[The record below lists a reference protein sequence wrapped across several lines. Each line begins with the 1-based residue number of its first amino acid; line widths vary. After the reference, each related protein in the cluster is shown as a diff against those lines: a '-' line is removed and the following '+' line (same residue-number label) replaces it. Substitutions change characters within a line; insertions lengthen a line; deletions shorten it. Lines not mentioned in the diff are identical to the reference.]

1 MHLPLFGL
9 FQLGLLFA
17 VWSAERFLSFKLLF
31 TYFCTMKRS
40 VSKSS
45 MEKNDKEAKSRHLM
59 LNCTLRTSAT
69 IVNPE
74 VALSKQV
81 PDITIQ
87 LW

>member
-1 MHLPLFGL
+1 
-9 FQLGLLFA
+9 
-17 VWSAERFLSFKLLF
+17 
-31 TYFCTMKRS
+31 
-40 VSKSS
+40 

-59 LNCTLRTSAT
+59 FNCTLRTSAT